1 MRTPDDTA
9 SLRQDSRSRSL
20 RGLGL
25 ALAVAALPVLALW
38 ALNTGNAA
46 IPLDRLVAA
55 VIGFDASREH
65 LILWEVRLP
74 RVLAGLLVGAQLAV
88 AGAIMQA
95 VTANPLAS
103 PGLLGI
109 NAGAAFAVVLAIAL
123 AGMDGAGT
131 LMWFAFLGAGM
142 AAVTVYAL
150 GSAGRGGAT
159 PLKLALAGAV
169 LTAFL
174 ASLTTVILLRDQTTL
189 DNVRLWSIGSLSGR
203 PMSAVL
209 AIGPWGLAG
218 LVGAMLAR
226 GPIMTLSLGSD
237 LSRALGQSLGLWR
250 AISAALV
257 VLLAGAAVAL
267 AGPVG
272 FVGLVVPHM
281 ARLLVGPDYRWI
293 IAYSAPLG
301 AGLVLLADTWLRW
314 LSGVDIPVGVM
325 LALVGGP
332 VFIALVRRQ
341 GWSLR

>member
-1 MRTPDDTA
+1 MRMPDDTA
-9 SLRQDSRSRSL
+9 SLRQAGAPQSL

-25 ALAVAALPVLALW
+25 ALAVAALPVFALW
-38 ALNTGNAA
+38 ALNTGSAA
-46 IPLDRLVAA
+46 IPIHTLVAA
-55 VIGFDASREH
+55 LIDFDASRAH
-65 LILWEVRLP
+65 IILWEVRLP

-109 NAGAAFAVVLAIAL
+109 NAGAAFAVALAIAL

-189 DNVRLWSIGSLSGR
+189 DNVRLWSVGSLNGR

-218 LVGAMLAR
+218 LAGAVLAS
-226 GPIMTLSLGSD
+226 GPIMTMSLGSD

-301 AGLVLLADTWLRW
+301 AGLVVLADTWLRW
-314 LSGVDIPVGVM
+314 LSGVDIPVGVI

-332 VFIALVRRQ
+332 VFIVLVRRQ

>member
-1 MRTPDDTA
+1 MMAPDAAAPLRHDGKART
-9 SLRQDSRSRSL
+9 L
-20 RGLGL
+20 RGIGL
-25 ALAVAALPVLALW
+25 AVSVAALPGIALW
-38 ALNTGNAA
+38 ALNVGSTSIA
-46 IPLDRLVAA
+46 LDRLLAA
-55 VIGFDASREH
+55 VIDVHASRAH
-65 LILWEVRLP
+65 VILWEVRFP

-109 NAGAAFAVVLAIAL
+109 NAGATFAVVLAIAM
-123 AGMDGAGT
+123 AGIDGAGA
-131 LMWFAFLGAGM
+131 LMWFAFLGAGA
-142 AAVTVYAL
+142 AAVTVYGL
-150 GSAGRGGAT
+150 GSAGGGGAT
-159 PLKLALAGAV
+159 PLRLALVGVV

-174 ASLTTVILLRDQTTL
+174 ASLTTVILLRHQTTL

-218 LVGAMLAR
+218 LAGAVLTS
-226 GPIMTLSLGSD
+226 GPIMTLSLGRD
-237 LSRALGQSLGLWR
+237 LARVLGQNLATWR
-250 AISAALV
+250 AICAALV
-257 VLLAGAAVAL
+257 VVLAGAAVAL

-281 ARLLVGPDYRWI
+281 ARLLVGSDYRWI

-301 AGLVLLADTWLRW
+301 AALVVLADTVLRW
-314 LSGVDIPVGVM
+314 LFGVDIPVGVT

-341 GWSLR
+341 GWNLR

>member
-1 MRTPDDTA
+1 MMVPDDAA
-9 SLRQDSRSRSL
+9 SLRRASPPRTL

-25 ALAVAALPVLALW
+25 AMAVAALPVLALW
-38 ALNTGNAA
+38 ALNVGNAT
-46 IPLDRLVAA
+46 IPLDRLMAA
-55 VIGFDASREH
+55 ITGFDASREH
-65 LILWEVRLP
+65 VILWEVRLP

-109 NAGAAFAVVLAIAL
+109 NAGAAFAVVLAIAI
-123 AGMDGAGT
+123 AGIDGAGT
-131 LMWFAFLGAGM
+131 LMWFAFLGAAA

-189 DNVRLWSIGSLSGR
+189 DHVRLWSVGSLSGR

-218 LVGAMLAR
+218 LAGAVLAS
-226 GPIMTLSLGSD
+226 GPLMTLSLGSD
-237 LSRALGQSLGLWR
+237 LSRTLGQSLGLWR
-250 AISAALV
+250 AVSAALV

-281 ARLLVGPDYRWI
+281 ARLLVGADYRWI

-301 AGLVLLADTWLRW
+301 AGLVLFADTALRGVA
-314 LSGVDIPVGVM
+314 GVDIPVGVT

-341 GWSLR
+341 GWNLR

>member
-1 MRTPDDTA
+1 MTVPDDA
-9 SLRQDSRSRSL
+9 RPIRRGGPGRSL
-20 RGLGL
+20 RGIGL
-25 ALAVAALPVLALW
+25 AMVVSVLPVIALW
-38 ALNTGNAA
+38 ALNVGHAA

-55 VIGFDASREH
+55 VIEFDASREH
-65 LILWEVRLP
+65 VILWDVRLP

-109 NAGAAFAVVLAIAL
+109 NAGAAFAVVLAIAI
-123 AGMDGAGT
+123 AGIDGAGT
-131 LMWFAFLGAGM
+131 LMWFAFLGAGA
-142 AAVTVYAL
+142 AAVAVYAL
-150 GSAGRGGAT
+150 GSAGQGGAT

-189 DNVRLWSIGSLSGR
+189 DNVRLWSVGSLSGR
-203 PMSAVL
+203 PMSAIL

-218 LVGAMLAR
+218 LAGAVLAS

-237 LSRALGQSLGLWR
+237 LSRMLGQSPGLWR
-250 AISAALV
+250 AVSAALV

-272 FVGLVVPHM
+272 FVGLVVPHI
-281 ARLLVGPDYRWI
+281 ARLLVGADYRWI
-293 IAYSAPLG
+293 VAYSAPLG
-301 AGLVLLADTWLRW
+301 AGLVVLADTALRA
-314 LSGVDIPVGVM
+314 LSGVDIPVGVT
-325 LALVGGP
+325 LALIGGP

-341 GWSLR
+341 GWNLR

>member
-1 MRTPDDTA
+1 MRTRDDA
-9 SLRQDSRSRSL
+9 ACVRQDRPARSP

-38 ALNTGNAA
+38 ALNVGHAA
-46 IPLDRLVAA
+46 IPLDRLLAA
-55 VIGFDASREH
+55 VTQFDASREH
-65 LILWEVRLP
+65 VILWEVRLP
-74 RVLAGLLVGAQLAV
+74 RMLAGLLVGAQLAV

-123 AGMDGAGT
+123 AGIDGAGT
-131 LMWFAFLGAGM
+131 LMWFAFLGAGA

-189 DNVRLWSIGSLSGR
+189 DNVRLWSVGSLSGR

-209 AIGPWGLAG
+209 TIGPWGLAG
-218 LVGAMLAR
+218 LLGAVLTS

-237 LSRALGQSLGLWR
+237 LSRTLGQNLVLWR

-272 FVGLVVPHM
+272 FIGLVVPHM

-301 AGLVLLADTWLRW
+301 AGLVVLADTVPRA
-314 LSGVDIPVGVM
+314 LSGVDMPVGVT

-341 GWSLR
+341 RWNLR

>member
-1 MRTPDDTA
+1 MMSDDPA
-9 SLRQDSRSRSL
+9 YIRQDSPPRSL
-20 RGLGL
+20 RGPGL
-25 ALAVAALPVLALW
+25 ALALAALPVLALW
-38 ALNTGNAA
+38 AVNVGPAA
-46 IPLDRLVAA
+46 IPLDRLLAA
-55 VIGFDASREH
+55 VIDFDGSREH
-65 LILWEVRLP
+65 VILWEVRAP

-123 AGMDGAGT
+123 AGIDSAGT
-131 LMWFAFLGAGM
+131 LMWFAFLGAG
-142 AAVTVYAL
+142 AASVTVYAL
-150 GSAGRGGAT
+150 GSAGGGGPT

-189 DNVRLWSIGSLSGR
+189 DNVRLWSVGSLSGR
-203 PMSAVL
+203 PMSAIL
-209 AIGPWGLAG
+209 AIAPWGLAG
-218 LVGAMLAR
+218 LAGAVLAS

-237 LSRALGQSLGLWR
+237 LSRTLGQSLGLWR
-250 AISAALV
+250 AVSAALV

-281 ARLLVGPDYRWI
+281 ARLLVGADYRWI
-293 IAYSAPLG
+293 VAYSAPLG
-301 AGLVLLADTWLRW
+301 AGLVVLADTALRA
-314 LSGVDIPVGVM
+314 LSGVDIPVGVT
-325 LALVGGP
+325 LALMGGP

-341 GWSLR
+341 GWNLR

>member
-1 MRTPDDTA
+1 MMSDDPA
-9 SLRQDSRSRSL
+9 YIRQDSPPRSL
-20 RGLGL
+20 RGPGL
-25 ALAVAALPVLALW
+25 ALALAALPVLALW
-38 ALNTGNAA
+38 AVNVGPAA
-46 IPLDRLVAA
+46 IPLDRLLVA
-55 VIGFDASREH
+55 VVDFDGSREH
-65 LILWEVRLP
+65 VILWEVRAP

-123 AGMDGAGT
+123 AGIDGAGT
-131 LMWFAFLGAGM
+131 LMWFAFLGAG
-142 AAVTVYAL
+142 AASVTVYAL
-150 GSAGRGGAT
+150 GSAGGGGAT

-189 DNVRLWSIGSLSGR
+189 DNVRLWSVGSLSGR
-203 PMSAVL
+203 PMSAIL
-209 AIGPWGLAG
+209 AIAPWGLAG
-218 LVGAMLAR
+218 LAGAVLAS

-237 LSRALGQSLGLWR
+237 LSRTLGQSLGLWR
-250 AISAALV
+250 AVSAALV

-281 ARLLVGPDYRWI
+281 ARLLVGADYRWI
-293 IAYSAPLG
+293 VAYSAPLG
-301 AGLVLLADTWLRW
+301 AGLVVLADTALRA
-314 LSGVDIPVGVM
+314 LSGVDIPVGVT
-325 LALVGGP
+325 LALMGGP

-341 GWSLR
+341 GWNLR

>member
-1 MRTPDDTA
+1 MRAPDDTA
-9 SLRQDSRSRSL
+9 CVRQDHPTRSP

-38 ALNTGNAA
+38 AQNVGHAA
-46 IPLDRLVAA
+46 IPLDRLAAA
-55 VIGFDASREH
+55 VFAFDASREH
-65 LILWEVRLP
+65 VIVWDVRLP
-74 RVLAGLLVGAQLAV
+74 RVLAGLLVGGQLAV

-109 NAGAAFAVVLAIAL
+109 NAGAAFAVVLAIAM
-123 AGMDGAGT
+123 AGIDGAGT
-131 LMWFAFLGAGM
+131 LMWFAFLGAGA

-174 ASLTTVILLRDQTTL
+174 ASMTTVILLRDQSTL
-189 DNVRLWSIGSLSGR
+189 DNVRLWSVGSLSGR
-203 PMSAVL
+203 PMSAVV
-209 AIGPWGLAG
+209 AIGPWGVAG
-218 LVGAMLAR
+218 LVGAVLAS

-237 LSRALGQSLGLWR
+237 LSRALGQSLALWR
-250 AISAALV
+250 AVSAVLV

-281 ARLLVGPDYRWI
+281 ARLLVGSDYRWI

-301 AGLVLLADTWLRW
+301 AGLVVLADTALRG
-314 LSGVDIPVGVM
+314 LSGVDIPVGVT

-341 GWSLR
+341 GWNLR

>member
-1 MRTPDDTA
+1 MTA
-9 SLRQDSRSRSL
+9 SDAAPLPQHRRPRWL
-20 RGLGL
+20 RGFGL
-25 ALAVAALPVLALW
+25 ILAVAVLPVLALW
-38 ALNTGNAA
+38 ALNVGNAA
-46 IPLDRLVAA
+46 ISLDRLIAA
-55 VIGFDASREH
+55 ATGFDASREH
-65 LILWEVRLP
+65 VILWEVRLP

-123 AGMDGAGT
+123 AGIDGAGT
-131 LMWFAFLGAGM
+131 LMWFAFLGAGA
-142 AAVTVYAL
+142 AAVAVYAL
-150 GSAGRGGAT
+150 GSAGQGGAT

-189 DNVRLWSIGSLSGR
+189 DNVRLWSVGSLSGR
-203 PMSAVL
+203 PMAAVL

-218 LVGAMLAR
+218 LAGAVLAS

-237 LSRALGQSLGLWR
+237 LSRALGQSIGLWR
-250 AISAALV
+250 AISALMV
-257 VLLAGAAVAL
+257 VLLAGTAVAL

-281 ARLLVGPDYRWI
+281 ARLLVGPDYRWV

-301 AGLVLLADTWLRW
+301 AGLVVIADTALRW
-314 LSGVDIPVGVM
+314 LSGVDIPVGVT

-341 GWSLR
+341 GWNLR